1 VQTDIAIIGTG
12 FGGLGAA
19 IRLKQE
25 GIDDFVVLERSHDV
39 GGTWRDNTYPGCA
52 CDVESHLYS
61 FSFALEPG
69 WRDRFSRQDEI
80 WRYLQRCTRE
90 FGIEPHIRFGHEVL
104 AAAWDEGLA
113 RWRIDTSRGPI
124 TARVLVM
131 ATGPL
136 SETIV
141 PDIPGLRMFEGRA
154 FHSARWDHSFDLTGK
169 RVAVIG
175 TGASAIQFIPEIQ
188 PKVGR
193 LFVFQRTPPW
203 VVPRPDSPIP
213 AWRRSLY
220 RRVPLIQRLVRL
232 FVYLYREWSVVLFRH
247 PAAMR
252 FFRRAAERHLKR
264 SVPDSA
270 LRATLT
276 PVYTIGCKRI
286 LLSNDYYPALTK
298 PNVEVITTGV
308 LAVRGSA
315 IVDGSGV
322 ERPIDAIV
330 FATGFRPTDPPLATR
345 IRGRGSRTMAEVWQ
359 GSPKAHMGTT
369 LAGFPNL
376 FMLLGPN
383 TGLGHN
389 SVVYMIEAQIE
400 HFIGALG
407 DMRRRRIEAI
417 EPTADAQERWVSA
430 LDRRMRGTVW
440 VSGGCR
446 SWYLDATGRNSTLW
460 PDSSWSFYRRVSLF
474 RPEEYQPVVADRR
487 PADSVIGDRVVEP
500 ALAARLD

>member
-69 WRDRFSRQDEI
+69 WSYRFSRQEEI
-80 WRYLQRCTRE
+80 WRYLQRCARE
-90 FGIEPHIRFGHEVL
+90 FGIERHIRFDHEVL
-104 AAAWDEGLA
+104 GAAWDEDAA
-113 RWRIDTSRGPI
+113 RWRIETSHGPLI
-124 TARVLVM
+124 ARVLVM

-141 PDIPGLRMFEGRA
+141 PDLPGLRSFEGRA
-154 FHSARWDHSFDLTGK
+154 FHSARWDHTFDLTGQ

-175 TGASAIQFIPEIQ
+175 TGASAIQFIPAIQ
-188 PKVGR
+188 PKVAR
-193 LFVFQRTPPW
+193 LYVFQRTAPW
-203 VVPRPDSPIP
+203 VVPRPDAPIP
-213 AWRRSLY
+213 AWRRTLY
-220 RRVPLIQRLVRL
+220 RRVPFVQRSVRL
-232 FVYLYREWSVVLFRH
+232 LVYLYREWSVVLFRH

-252 FFRRAAERHLKR
+252 YFQRAAERHLQR
-264 SVPDSA
+264 SVPDPT
-270 LRATLT
+270 LRAKLT
-276 PVYTIGCKRI
+276 PAYTIGCKRI

-298 PNVEVITTGV
+298 PNVEVITAGV
-308 LAVRGSA
+308 SAVHGHA
-315 IVDGSGV
+315 IVDGSRV
-322 ERPIDAIV
+322 ERPVDAIV
-330 FATGFRPTDPPLATR
+330 FGTGFRPTDPPLAAR
-345 IRGRGSRTMAEVWQ
+345 VRGRGGRSMAEVWQ
-359 GSPKAHMGTT
+359 GSPKAHRGTT
-369 LAGFPNL
+369 LSGFPNL

-389 SVVYMIEAQIE
+389 SVVYMTEAQIA
-400 HFIGALG
+400 HLTGALRH
-407 DMRRRRIEAI
+407 MRRRGLDAI
-417 EPTADAQERWVSA
+417 EPTAEAQQRYVA
-430 LDRRMRGTVW
+430 AIDRRMQGTVW

-460 PDSSWSFYRRVSLF
+460 PDSSWSFHRQVSRF
-474 RPEEYQPVVADRR
+474 RPEEYQA
-487 PADSVIGDRVVEP
+487 VIGEGRPDSAGGRMVG
-500 ALAARLD
+500 AA

>member
-1 VQTDIAIIGTG
+1 VESDIAIIGTG

-25 GIDDFVVLERSHDV
+25 GLDDFVVLERSHDV

-69 WRDRFSRQDEI
+69 WSYRFSRQEQI
-80 WRYLQRCTRE
+80 WRYLQRCARE
-90 FGIEPHIRFGHEVL
+90 FGIERHIRFDHEVL
-104 AAAWDEGLA
+104 GAAWDEGAA
-113 RWRIDTSRGPI
+113 RWRIETSHGPL

-141 PDIPGLRMFEGRA
+141 PDIPGLGSFEGRA
-154 FHSARWDHSFDLTGK
+154 FHSARWDHTFDLTGK

-188 PKVGR
+188 PKVAR
-193 LFVFQRTPPW
+193 LYVFQRTPPW

-213 AWRRSLY
+213 AWRRTLY
-220 RRVPLIQRLVRL
+220 RRFPFVQRFVRL
-232 FVYLYREWSVVLFRH
+232 LVYLYREWSVVLFRH

-252 FFRRAAERHLKR
+252 YVQRAAERHLQR
-264 SVPDSA
+264 SVPDPA
-270 LRATLT
+270 LRAKLM
-276 PVYTIGCKRI
+276 PDYTIGCKRI
-286 LLSNDYYPALTK
+286 LLSNDYYPAVTR
-298 PNVEVITTGV
+298 PNVEVITAGV
-308 LAVRGSA
+308 SAVRSNA
-315 IVDGSGV
+315 IIDGAGV
-322 ERPIDAIV
+322 ERQVDAIV
-330 FATGFRPTDPPLATR
+330 FGTGFRPTDPPLAAR
-345 IRGRGSRTMAEVWQ
+345 IRGRGGRSMAEVWH

-369 LAGFPNL
+369 LSGFPNL

-389 SVVYMIEAQIE
+389 SVVYMTEAQIA
-400 HFIGALG
+400 HVTGALRY
-407 DMRRRRIEAI
+407 MRRRGIDAI
-417 EPTADAQERWVSA
+417 EPSAEAQQRYVA
-430 LDRRMRGTVW
+430 AIDRRMQGTVW

-460 PDSSWSFYRRVSLF
+460 PDSSWSFHRQVSRF
-474 RPEEYQPVVADRR
+474 RPEEYHAVVSDRQPDPVVR
-487 PADSVIGDRVVEP
+487 DRV
-500 ALAARLD
+500 AGAA

>member
-25 GIDDFVVLERSHDV
+25 GVDDFVVLERSHDV

-69 WRDRFSRQDEI
+69 WSYRFSRQEEI
-80 WRYLQRCTRE
+80 WRYLQRCARE
-90 FGIEPHIRFGHEVL
+90 FGIEPHIRFDHEVR
-104 AAAWDEGLA
+104 AAAWDEGA
-113 RWRIDTSRGPI
+113 TRWRIETSRGPL

-136 SETIV
+136 SEAIV
-141 PDIPGLRMFEGRA
+141 PDIPGLRTFEGRA

-188 PKVGR
+188 PRVEQ
-193 LFVFQRTPPW
+193 LYVFQRTPPW
-203 VVPRPDSPIP
+203 VVPRPDSLIP
-213 AWRRSLY
+213 AWRRTLY
-220 RRVPLIQRLVRL
+220 RRVPFVQRIVRL
-232 FVYLYREWSVVLFRH
+232 LVYLYREWSVVLFRH

-252 FFRRAAERHLKR
+252 YFQRVAERHLKH

-270 LRATLT
+270 LRAKLT
-276 PVYTIGCKRI
+276 PAYTIGCKRI
-286 LLSNDYYPALTK
+286 LLSNDYYPALIK
-298 PNVEVITTGV
+298 PNVDVITAGV
-308 LAVRGSA
+308 SAVRGDT
-315 IVDGSGV
+315 IVDGRGV
-322 ERPIDAIV
+322 ERQVDAIV
-330 FATGFRPTDPPLATR
+330 FGTGFRPTEPPLATR
-345 IRGRGSRTMAEVWQ
+345 VRGCGGRTMAEVWQ

-389 SVVYMIEAQIE
+389 SVVYMTEAQIE
-400 HFIGALG
+400 HFIRALRY
-407 DMRRRRIEAI
+407 MRGRRVEAI
-417 EPTADAQERWVSA
+417 EPTAEAQRGYVSSI
-430 LDRRMRGTVW
+430 DRRMQGTVW

-460 PDSSWSFYRRVSLF
+460 PDSSWRFHRQVSRF
-474 RPEEYQPVVADRR
+474 RPEQYHATAGDRR
-487 PADSVIGDRVVEP
+487 PADPVVGDRLVET
-500 ALAARLD
+500 A

>member
-25 GIDDFVVLERSHDV
+25 GFDDFVVLERSHDV

-69 WRDRFSRQDEI
+69 WSYRFSRQEEI
-80 WRYLQRCTRE
+80 WRYLQRCVRE
-90 FGIEPHIRFGHEVL
+90 FGIAPHVRFDHEVL
-104 AAAWDEGLA
+104 GAAWDEAAA
-113 RWRIDTSRGPI
+113 RWHIETSQGPL

-141 PDIPGLRMFEGRA
+141 PDIPGLQTFDGRA

-188 PKVGR
+188 PKAER
-193 LFVFQRTPPW
+193 LYVFQRTPPW

-213 AWRRSLY
+213 AWRRHLY
-220 RRVPLIQRLVRL
+220 RRVPLVQRIVRL
-232 FVYLYREWSVVLFRH
+232 LVYLYREWSVVLFRH

-252 FFRRAAERHLKR
+252 YFQRAAERHLKR
-264 SVPDSA
+264 SVPDPA
-270 LRATLT
+270 LRAKLT
-276 PVYTIGCKRI
+276 PAYTIGCKRI

-298 PNVEVITTGV
+298 PNVEVITAGV
-308 LAVRGSA
+308 AAVRRRA

-322 ERPIDAIV
+322 ERPVDAIV
-330 FATGFRPTDPPLATR
+330 FGTGFRPTDPPLAPR
-345 IRGRGSRTMAEVWQ
+345 VRGRGGRTMAEVWH

-389 SVVYMIEAQIE
+389 SVVYMTEAQIE
-400 HFIGALG
+400 HVIGALRS
-407 DMRRRRIEAI
+407 MRGRRIDAI
-417 EPTADAQERWVSA
+417 EPTAEAQQRYVA
-430 LDRRMRGTVW
+430 AIDRRMQGTVW

-460 PDSSWSFYRRVSLF
+460 PDSSWSFHRLVSRF
-474 RPEEYQPVVADRR
+474 RPEDYQAVIADGR
-487 PADSVIGDRVVEP
+487 PAEPVIG
-500 ALAARLD
+500 ARMAGTA